1 MLEIDRIAQRMTNM
15 TTANQDILIKIDQDN
30 DQALVI
36 CQTHL
41 EKAIQ
46 LARAT
51 FIEATEAGYAKG
63 IADSLLVQAQVN
75 YYYANYE
82 TALMQL
88 GKALA
93 IYDNNNDDIKR
104 SRIFHTMG
112 ITFRQIGDFSSAI
125 DAFSKAL
132 MAARNTTDALSEMQ
146 ALNGLASIYGNS
158 HQHGVALNYL
168 QEALAI
174 AHRGNYASQEAVI
187 LGNLCYEYNALGQR
201 EMALKFGIDCWNLY
215 QQMETPTVAV
225 VNACIRISEVY
236 YDLKNYLEALHF
248 ANQGL
253 ALAHGFNA
261 RNDIV
266 QLLHNIGSIHADMGR
281 EDEALVYVQEA
292 IALAKQYDV
301 ETSNYALFFFASR
314 LYKNRHEYDKALA
327 ALEKYHEMRLT
338 LYSEESEAKMHQ
350 LEARYKVEAARKDAE
365 FYHLRS
371 EELEVLREQDQS
383 YYTSLNTMK
392 DKFIR
397 EASHDLKNPLAII
410 LLNVSIA
417 EKMFIKDPD
426 RALHSLQQIRHQ
438 TLRSKDLVTEL
449 LDLAWLETGRAI
461 EGKPIQMVPLVKGL
475 VEDMQSLATEKN
487 ISLRFTP
494 QVPPHITILGDEK
507 QLTRVIDNL
516 LSNAIKY
523 TPIGG
528 SVLVEI
534 TTDMGE
540 AGQNVVVR
548 ISDTGIGL
556 TNEQM
561 ELVFEPF
568 YKAHDDIDS
577 DSTGL
582 GLTIVQTIIKQ
593 HGGEMLIE
601 SDYGKG
607 SMFGFRLAVA

>member
-1 MLEIDRIAQRMTNM
+1 MTNIA
-15 TTANQDILIKIDQDN
+15 TANRDILAKIDLDN
-30 DQALVI
+30 NEALII

-41 EKAIQ
+41 EKAMQ

-63 IADSLLVQAQVN
+63 VADSLLVQAQVN
-75 YYYANYE
+75 HYYANYE
-82 TALMQL
+82 TALLQL

-93 IYDNNNDDIKR
+93 IFDTIGDDIKR
-104 SRIFHTMG
+104 SRTFHTMG

-132 MAARNTTDALSEMQ
+132 VAAKSSSDALSEMR

-174 AHRGNYASQEAVI
+174 AHRGNYQTQEAVI

-201 EMALKFGIDCWNLY
+201 EMALKFGLDCWALY
-215 QQMETPTVAV
+215 QQMESPHVAV

-236 YDLKNYLEALHF
+236 YDLKNYQEALHF

-266 QLLHNIGSIHADMGR
+266 QLLHTIGSIHADMGR
-281 EDEALVYVQEA
+281 EDEAMVYVQEA

-314 LYKNRHEYDKALA
+314 LYKNRQEYDKALA
-327 ALEKYHEMRLT
+327 ALEKYHEMRLA
-338 LYSEESEAKMHQ
+338 LYNEESEAKMHQ

-371 EELEVLREQDQS
+371 QELEALREQDQH
-383 YYTSLNTMK
+383 YYERLNTMK

-417 EKMFIKDPD
+417 EKTIMKDPS
-426 RALHSLQQIRHQ
+426 RALESLQQIRHQ
-438 TLRSKDLVTEL
+438 TLRSKGLVTEL

-461 EGKPIQMVPLVKGL
+461 EGKPIAIMPLVAGL

-487 ISLRFTP
+487 IALTFTP
-494 QVPPHITILGDEK
+494 YVPPHITIVGDDK

-523 TPIGG
+523 TPTGG
-528 SVLVEI
+528 SVTVEI
-534 TTDMGE
+534 VTETGE
-540 AGQNVVVR
+540 DGQDVVVR
-548 ISDTGIGL
+548 IIDTGIGL
-556 TNEQM
+556 TPEQM

-568 YKAHDDIDS
+568 YKAHDDSDS

-593 HGGEMLIE
+593 HGGKMLVE
-601 SDYGKG
+601 SNYGKG